1 MSGDTAKSRVLDC
14 KPSQSY
20 YRHSQTYRPGK
31 RGTCNDEQTNI
42 YILTHIHKKTPTN
55 LNVHRKDRMPDIAL
69 MYREVFCRVGES
81 HLVDFE

>member
-1 MSGDTAKSRVLDC
+1 MQRRTHK
-14 KPSQSY
+14 
-20 YRHSQTYRPGK
+20 
-31 RGTCNDEQTNI
+31 NI